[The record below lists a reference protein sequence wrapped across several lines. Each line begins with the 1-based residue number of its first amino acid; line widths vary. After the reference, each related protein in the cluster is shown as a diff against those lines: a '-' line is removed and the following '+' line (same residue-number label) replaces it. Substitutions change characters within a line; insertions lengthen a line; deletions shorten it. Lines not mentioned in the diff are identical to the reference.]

1 MNRRH
6 KQQQQQGQKK
16 ILAVDD
22 EPDLTKLFSLA
33 LEYHGFK
40 VDTFN
45 DPQEALSNYK
55 PGYYDLV
62 ILDIKMP
69 KMDGFELYDEIK
81 KKDRKAKVC
90 FLTASELY
98 YEEFRKKEY
107 CALDRNLFIRK
118 PIDNQELLREVNKIM
133 TLC

>member
-1 MNRRH
+1 MN
-6 KQQQQQGQKK
+6 QQQPDQGQKR

-22 EPDLTKLFSLA
+22 EPDITIFCSLA
-33 LEYHGFK
+33 LEYYGFT

-45 DPQEALSNYK
+45 DSEEALSNFK
-55 PGYYDLV
+55 PDYYDLV

-69 KMDGFELYDEIK
+69 KIGGFELYEELK
-81 KKDRKAKVC
+81 KKDNNVKVC

-107 CALDRNLFIRK
+107 HALDKNLFIRK
-118 PIDNQELLREVNKIM
+118 PIGNEQLLKDVNRIM
-133 TLC
+133 SLP

>member
-1 MNRRH
+1 MNG
-6 KQQQQQGQKK
+6 KQQGQKR

-22 EPDLTKLFSLA
+22 EPDLTKLCSLA
-33 LEYHGFK
+33 LEYYGFK

-45 DPQEALSNYK
+45 DSQEALSNFR
-55 PGYYDLV
+55 PNYYDLV

-69 KMDGFELYDEIK
+69 KMDGFELYDNLK
-81 KKDRKAKVC
+81 KRDSNVKVC

-107 CALDRNLFIRK
+107 TALDKNLFIRK
-118 PIDNQELLREVNKIM
+118 PIDNEDLLKEVNKIM
-133 TLC
+133 RSC

>member
-1 MNRRH
+1 MNQ
-6 KQQQQQGQKK
+6 KQPQQQGQQR
-16 ILAVDD
+16 ILVVDD
-22 EPDLTKLFSLA
+22 EPDLTKLCSLA

-55 PGYYDLV
+55 PDYYDLV

-69 KMDGFELYDEIK
+69 KMDGFQLYDEIK
-81 KKDRKAKVC
+81 KEDPQAKIC

-107 CALDRNLFIRK
+107 HALDKNLFIRK
-118 PIDNQELLREVNKIM
+118 PIDNEELVKDVNGIISSA
-133 TLC
+133 

>member
-1 MNRRH
+1 MIRRQPH
-6 KQQQQQGQKK
+6 QGQKR
-16 ILAVDD
+16 ILVVDD
-22 EPDLTKLFSLA
+22 ESDLTEVSRLA

-45 DPQEALSNYK
+45 DSEEVLSNFK
-55 PGYYDLV
+55 PDYYDLV

-69 KMDGFELYDEIK
+69 KMDGFELYDELK
-81 KKDRKAKVC
+81 KKDSDVKIC

-107 CALDRNLFIRK
+107 NALDKNLFIRK
-118 PIDNQELLREVNKIM
+118 PIDNEGLLKEVNRII
-133 TLC
+133 TSA